1 MPGIRYVLANPTTQA
16 SPSPAPQ
23 GRRRRGTLLATV
35 LLAAGLAVAASPSQP
50 AQAAPPA
57 QAAQAAPHTVSYDRY
72 SLIVDGQRLFLW
84 SAEFHYWRLPSPDL
98 WRDVL
103 QKMKA
108 AGFNAVSIYFSWGY
122 HSPAPGVYDFTG
134 VRDVDRLLDIAAEVG
149 IYVIARPGPYINA
162 ETDAGGFPA
171 WLVTQSG
178 QARTTA
184 PDYLAAA
191 KDWLHRVD
199 ASIARHQYTSGT
211 GTVLL
216 YQIENELYDATR
228 TAYMQ
233 ALIDQVR
240 ADGITVPT
248 TGNHHNA
255 FATGIGATDLPGW
268 DLYPQG
274 FNCGNPTTWR
284 GLPTYTR
291 PRPDRPLAVWEYGS
305 GSFDPW
311 GGYGYDNCRQ
321 LTNEQYENVFY
332 KNFIGQGGTA
342 VNFYM
347 TYGGTS
353 WGWLYDPDKV
363 YSSYDYGAPIDEA
376 RRLGAKYDQMKR
388 LGYLVNTVK
397 PLAKTD
403 VGSLAS
409 GPSNTAIRADVRVNP
424 DTRTQ
429 FVVLRHATVD
439 STTDDTTT
447 IGISTP
453 DGAYPRVP
461 QQGSIRL
468 AGRDSKLYV
477 ANYALGAAHLVYSTS
492 EILTHAA
499 IGGRD
504 VAVLYGR
511 GGHGG
516 ETVLRYAGQPTVT
529 VQSGTAT
536 ATWDATRGDLRLNYD
551 HTAGARV
558 LISGGGATR
567 PLELILT
574 SDAGAAQFWRHDT
587 AAGPVLV
594 RGPQL
599 VRTAAVNAGTV
610 ALSGDTAATAGLE
623 VWADGAAVVTW
634 NGAPVAVSPTPA
646 GSLAGTVGGP
656 QPVTLPALAWRYRA
670 DTAESGLGFDDS
682 SWVRALH
689 GLTVDGYGYH
699 HGNVWYRG
707 HFTGVGT
714 ETQVSLTAL
723 TGVSGVYAAW
733 LNGTY
738 LGSGTGGDSATTTT
752 FTIPAGLVRTGRDNV
767 LAVLVDNTGH
777 NEDFRADDNH
787 KEPRGLTAASIT
799 GATDTIGWRI
809 QGARGGQTPIDPVR
823 GPMNTGGLGGERAGW
838 SLPGFPDSGWST
850 VALPH
855 TAGAPGVGWYR
866 STVTLNLPAGQDS
879 PVALSITDNPSRRYS
894 ALLFVNGWQLGRYVN
909 NVGPQHVFPI
919 PEGILNP
926 RGSNT
931 IAIAVWSRDGATA
944 GLGTVRLTSLGTY
957 AGGPSVGAVTSPGYD
972 PFRYGAPDVTAP
984 TGSVHVSD
992 LPFLAVPQNGW
1003 GPVERDRSVGE
1014 SQPGDGRTLTL
1025 RGATY
1030 AKGLGT
1036 HASSDVSVYAGGR
1049 CTSFTAT
1056 VGVDDETAGAG
1067 SVTFAVFA
1075 DGIQVAR
1082 TGTLTG
1088 TSPPQAITAD
1098 VTGARQVDL
1107 VVGDAGDGTGRD
1119 HADWADAR
1127 LACGATPSNRYEAEN
1142 ATISQGVVES
1152 NWPGFSGTGFVNYDN
1167 LVGSYVQWTV
1177 NAASA
1182 GPATLRIRHANGST
1196 ANRPMDI
1203 TVDGTLAADDLAFPP
1218 TGAWSTWQTV
1228 TATVT
1233 LNVGANTIRATA
1245 TTASGGPNIDYLEV
1259 A

>member
-1 MPGIRYVLANPTTQA
+1 MAPTSFA
-16 SPSPAPQ
+16 LWKRKARPSPSPRRREDSP
-23 GRRRRGTLLATV
+23 GRRWRALLAAA
-35 LLAAGLAVAASPSQP
+35 LLGAGLAVAAPASRP
-50 AQAAPPA
+50 AQAAV
-57 QAAQAAPHTVSYDRY
+57 HTVAYDRY

-103 QKMKA
+103 QKMRA
-108 AGFNAVSIYFSWGY
+108 AGFNAVSIYFDWGY

-162 ETDAGGFPA
+162 ETDTGGFPA

-178 QARTTA
+178 RARTSA

-199 ASIARHQYTSGT
+199 ASIGRHQYTTGT

-255 FATGIGATDLPGW
+255 FATGVGATELPGW

-274 FNCGNPTTWR
+274 FNCGNPSQWR

-291 PRPDRPLAVWEYGS
+291 PNPDRPLAVWEYGS

-311 GGYGYDNCRQ
+311 GGYGYDKCRQ
-321 LTNEQYENVFY
+321 LTNELYENVFY
-332 KNFIGQGGTA
+332 KHFIGQGGTA

-353 WGWLYDPDKV
+353 WGWLADPAKV
-363 YSSYDYGAPIDEA
+363 YSSYDYGAPIDES
-376 RRLGAKYDQMKR
+376 RHLDAKYDQMKR
-388 LGYLVNTVK
+388 FGYFVNTVK

-403 VGSLAS
+403 AGALAS

-424 DTRTQ
+424 DTKTQ
-429 FVVLRHATVD
+429 FVVLRHNDVT
-439 STTDDTTT
+439 STSDDTTT

-453 DGAYPRVP
+453 DGAYSRVP

-477 ANYALGAAHLVYSTS
+477 ANCALGAAHLVYSTS

-511 GGHGG
+511 AGQGG
-516 ETVLRYAGQPTVT
+516 ETVLRFASRPTAT

-536 ATWDATRGDLRLNYD
+536 TAWDGARGDLRLNYD
-551 HTAGARV
+551 HTSGARV
-558 LISGGGATR
+558 LVSGGGAAR

-574 SDAGAAQFWRHDT
+574 SDAGAAQFWRHDS
-587 AAGPVLV
+587 AAGPVLA
-594 RGPQL
+594 RGPYL
-599 VRTAAVNAGTV
+599 VRTAAASAGTV
-610 ALSGDTAATAGLE
+610 ALTGDTTATTNLE
-623 VWADGAAVVTW
+623 VWANGATTVTW
-634 NGAPVAVSPTPA
+634 NGTPVAVSPTPA

-656 QPVTLPALAWRYRA
+656 QPVTLPALTWRHRA
-670 DTAESGLGFDDS
+670 DSAEKNLGFDDS
-682 SWVRALH
+682 AWVRALH
-689 GLTVDGYGYH
+689 GLTVDGYGFH

-707 HFTGVGT
+707 HFTGT
-714 ETQVSLTAL
+714 DSEMQVSLTAI

-738 LGSGTGGDSATTTT
+738 LGSGTGGGSAMTTT
-752 FTIPAGLVRTGRDNV
+752 FAIPAGLVRSGQDNV

-777 NEDFRADDNH
+777 NEDFRTDDTH
-787 KEPRGLTAASIT
+787 KQPRGLTAVSV
-799 GATDTIGWRI
+799 IGGTAAIDWRI
-809 QGARGGQTPIDPVR
+809 QGNRGGETPIDAVR
-823 GPMNTGGLGGERAGW
+823 GPLNNGGLGGERAGW
-838 SLPGFPDSGWST
+838 SLPGFPDSGWSA
-850 VALPH
+850 VSLPH
-855 TAGAPGVGWYR
+855 SAGTAGVGWYR
-866 STVTLNLPAGQDS
+866 STVTLDLPTGQDT
-879 PVALSITDNPSRRYS
+879 PLALTITDDSGRRYS
-894 ALLFVNGWQLGRYVN
+894 ALLFVNGWQVGRYVN

-919 PEGILNP
+919 PEGVLNP
-926 RGSNT
+926 RGANT
-931 IAIAVWSRDGATA
+931 IAIAVLSRDAATA
-944 GLGTVRLTSLGTY
+944 GLGTVRLTALGTY
-957 AGGPSVGAVTSPGYD
+957 AGGVSVGAVGSPGYD
-972 PFRYGAPDVTAP
+972 PARYGAPAATAP
-984 TGSVHVSD
+984 TGQVQVSD
-992 LPFLAVPQNGW
+992 LPFLATPQNGW

-1014 SQPGDGRTLTL
+1014 SQPGDGRMLTL
-1025 RGATY
+1025 RGTAY
-1030 AKGLGT
+1030 AKGLGA
-1036 HASSDVSVYAGGR
+1036 HASSDVPLYTGGR
-1049 CTSFTAT
+1049 CTTFTAT

-1067 SVTFAVFA
+1067 SVTFAVYA
-1075 DGIQVAR
+1075 DGREVAR

-1088 TSPPQAITAD
+1088 TSPAQALTAD

-1107 VVGDAGDGTGRD
+1107 VVGDAGNGTGKD
-1119 HADWADAR
+1119 HADWADAQ
-1127 LACGATPSNRYEAEN
+1127 LSCATSSNRYEAEN

-1167 LVGSYVQWTV
+1167 VAGSYVQWTV

-1182 GPATLRIRHANGST
+1182 GTATLRFRFANGST
-1196 ANRPMDI
+1196 ANRPMGI
-1203 TVDGTLAADDLAFPP
+1203 LVNGALVVDEFAFQP
-1218 TGAWSTWQTV
+1218 TGAWTGWQTA

-1233 LNVGANTIRATA
+1233 LNAGTNTVRATA
-1245 TTASGGPNIDYLEV
+1245 TTASGGPNVDYLEV
-1259 A
+1259 E